1 MNESLERL
9 LSKKFFT
16 AETNNTADF
25 RQSTFTPSDFNIMT
39 LGCSNA
45 YGYGLK
51 NEEVFDFI
59 IKQEIEKDYNIKVS
73 NWNLSLPGKGPDHC
87 KIIFNEWAP
96 KLKPNLAIFW
106 WPAID
111 RSFIFNKIT
120 NEFGGIKGKSDFII
134 ESYRK
139 YISTDEQDIYNWYYN
154 CYLFVENLAK
164 VMDIELLHIRPR
176 YDGKNFDISDIL
188 GDYINEFNFLPDNTT
203 PLLDRISDT
212 DGHAGKKSHEQ
223 SGKNIYKFLKD
234 KGYFDEI

>member
-1 MNESLERL
+1 MNKSLKRL

-16 AETNNTADF
+16 VGKNNTANF

-45 YGYGLK
+45 YGQGLK
-51 NEEVFDFI
+51 DEEVFDFI

-73 NWNLSLPGKGPDHC
+73 NWNLGLPGRGPDHC

-106 WPAID
+106 WPCIN

-120 NEFGGIKGKSDFII
+120 NEFGGIKENDNFVT
-134 ESYRK
+134 ESYIK

-154 CYLFVENLAK
+154 CYLLVENIAK
-164 VMDIELLHIRPR
+164 VMDIKLLHIKPL
-176 YDGKNFDISDIL
+176 YDGNHFDLSEIL
-188 GDYINEFNFLPDNTT
+188 DDYIDEFNFLPDNIITII
-203 PLLDRISDT
+203 DRVSDT